1 MQDVKLA
8 DGVDDSVGDA
18 VVPSKRA
25 PSKDEIARLPPFE
38 SLPLSR
44 IVVPVTADEC
54 ARALAVLVAEPVVGF
69 DTESRPTFAK
79 GEQSDG
85 PHVVQ
90 FATRDAA
97 WVFQL
102 HHPSCR
108 ATAIAVISSDR
119 VVKAGFGLRSDRA
132 FIRAR
137 LAVEIE
143 RVLDLNDVFRAEG
156 YRGTVGVKSAIA
168 LLYGKRFAKSKKQTT
183 SNWSLP
189 RLNEQQVLYAAND
202 AWAALQVLLALE
214 RPLDA
219 LPIGQPETLSA
230 RPA

>member
-1 MQDVKLA
+1 M
-8 DGVDDSVGDA
+8 SVSDEA
-18 VVPSKRA
+18 VPVPAKRA
-25 PSKDEIARLPPFE
+25 PSKDDIALLPPFE

-44 IVVPVTADEC
+44 IAVPVSAEEC
-54 ARALAVLVAEPVVGF
+54 ARAFDALVAEPVVGF

-102 HHPSCR
+102 HHPACR
-108 ATAIAVISSDR
+108 ATAIAIIASER

-137 LAVEIE
+137 LGVEIA

-168 LLYGKRFAKSKKQTT
+168 ILFGRRFSKSKKQTT

-189 RLNEQQVLYAAND
+189 RLNDQQILYAAND
-202 AWAALQVLLALE
+202 AWAALQVLLALD

-219 LPIGQPETLSA
+219 LPIDRPEPVIQRTA
-230 RPA
+230 